1 MKKIIWLILMLS
13 LTACLRPVVN
23 LAPRLYP
30 STLVSSS
37 STEFLIEGQQ
47 LFPLSVLIAGQA
59 TQILETDPNGTF
71 VKVKI
76 LAALPSG
83 TYALQVNNTGASATL
98 QAGITIFELADVLSE
113 ADYGAVS
120 TRNQYILGSGG
131 LLAFKPNANRVAV
144 LAAIAAAN
152 FSVTQTQEPFVLNSS
167 SVCGQTLVV
176 LADNTI
182 GRSVIDGLNA
192 LQRSLATLEPDVIF
206 DLNAKYIA
214 DEPSAG
220 LSQMPALESA
230 SVPSVRP
237 AAIPTDLR
245 TARVAVIDSGVSPH
259 PIFAISGGGNFIDT
273 AAARNFTSEGTITDV
288 SDLATERSA
297 DGTPITSSM
306 VGHGTAVAGVIGS
319 TILKTF
325 APMASAYTAQM
336 DKMIVPIKTCEGA
349 AGRCRNSSVVMG
361 VCYAISLNTGS
372 SPVKIINL
380 SLGSK
385 YPSSLLFSALTEAS
399 ARGMSIITSA
409 GNKGL
414 VVSKPPNFPANH
426 SIAAQGSFEAISGL
440 ISVASVEQIPAT
452 TIFKAS
458 DFSSEASSVSIS
470 ANGVVQSLAANNLSL
485 SPTALRVF
493 SGTSFSAPQVSA
505 AASLYYAQ
513 NTGLAVTPQTFKQKL
528 LSTAIPSGTANFQSC
543 PSKKCGAG
551 LLNIVGILAP

>member
-1 MKKIIWLILMLS
+1 MKKIIWVFLMLG

-23 LAPRLYP
+23 LAPKLRP
-30 STLVSSS
+30 STLISS
-37 STEFLIEGQQ
+37 STSEFLIEGQQ
-47 LFPLSVLIAGQA
+47 LFPQSVLIAGQT

-71 VKVKI
+71 IKVKI
-76 LAALPSG
+76 LSALPSG
-83 TYALQVNNTGASATL
+83 SYTLQVNNASASATS
-98 QAGITIFELADVLSE
+98 QAGITVLETNDVF
-113 ADYGAVS
+113 ANTDYGTLA
-120 TRNQYILGSGG
+120 TRNQYILGGRG
-131 LLAFKPNANRVAV
+131 VLAFKPNANRVAV
-144 LAAIAAAN
+144 LAAIANAD
-152 FSVTQTQEPFVLNSS
+152 FSVTQTQEPFVPNSN
-167 SVCGQTLVV
+167 SVCGQAIVV
-176 LADNTI
+176 LSDNKVN
-182 GRSVIDGLNA
+182 RSVIEGLNT
-192 LQRSLATLEPDVIF
+192 LQKSLETLETDVVF
-206 DLNAKYIA
+206 DLNAEYVA

-220 LSQMPALESA
+220 LSQMPLLESV
-230 SVPSVRP
+230 SEVRP
-237 AAIPTDLR
+237 AAIPTDLS

-273 AAARNFTSEGTITDV
+273 AAARNFTSEGTTTDV

-306 VGHGTAVAGVIGS
+306 VGHGTAVAGVIGA

-372 SPVKIINL
+372 NPVKIINL

-452 TIFKAS
+452 TVFKAS

-493 SGTSFSAPQVSA
+493 SGTSFSTPQVSA

-513 NTGLAVTPQTFKQKL
+513 NAGLAITPETFKQKL

-551 LLNIVGILAP
+551 ILNMAGILAP

>member
-1 MKKIIWLILMLS
+1 MKKIIGLILMLG

-23 LAPRLYP
+23 LAPKLRP
-30 STLVSSS
+30 STLISSS

-76 LAALPSG
+76 LAALLSG
-83 TYALQVNNTGASATL
+83 SYTLQVNNTNATSATA
-98 QAGITIFELADVLSE
+98 QTGITVLELADVLSE
-113 ADYGAVS
+113 SDYGAVS

-131 LLAFKPNANRVAV
+131 LLAFKPNANRIAV

-152 FSVTQTQEPFVLNSS
+152 FSVTQTQEPFVPNSS
-167 SVCGQTLVV
+167 SVCGQTLVI

-192 LQRSLATLEPDVIF
+192 LQRSLATLETDVVF

-220 LSQMPALESA
+220 LSQMPSLESA
-230 SVPSVRP
+230 PSVRP
-237 AAIPTDLR
+237 AAIPTDLS

-259 PIFAISGGGNFIDT
+259 SIFTISGGGNFIDT
-273 AAARNFTSEGTITDV
+273 VAARNFTSEGTITDV

-297 DGTPITSSM
+297 DGAPITSSL
-306 VGHGTAVAGVIGS
+306 VGHGTAVAGVIGG

-361 VCYAISLNTGS
+361 VCYAISLNTGAN
-372 SPVKIINL
+372 PVKVINL

-414 VVSKPPNFPANH
+414 VVSKPPNFPANY
-426 SIAAQGSFEAISGL
+426 SLAAQGSFEAISGL

-458 DFSSEASSVSIS
+458 DFSSQASSVSIS

-513 NTGLAVTPQTFKQKL
+513 NTGLNGITPQTFKQKL
-528 LSTAIPSGTANFQSC
+528 LSTATPSGTANFQSC
-543 PSKKCGAG
+543 PSHKCGAG
-551 LLNIVGILAP
+551 ILNIAGILAP

>member
-1 MKKIIWLILMLS
+1 MKKIIWLILMLG

-23 LAPRLYP
+23 LAPKLHP

-47 LFPLSVLIAGQA
+47 LFPQSVLIAGQA

-76 LAALPSG
+76 LSAIPSG
-83 TYALQVNNTGASATL
+83 TYTLQVNNTAANTTL
-98 QAGITIFELADVLSE
+98 QAGITVLELADVLSE

-131 LLAFKPNANRVAV
+131 LLAFKPNANRTAV
-144 LAAIAAAN
+144 LAAIGAAN

-214 DEPSAG
+214 DEPSSG
-220 LSQMPALESA
+220 LSQMLSLEV
-230 SVPSVRP
+230 VPEVRP
-237 AAIPTDLR
+237 AAIPTDLS
-245 TARVAVIDSGVSPH
+245 TARVAVLDSGVSPH
-259 PIFAISGGGNFIDT
+259 PVFAIFGGKNFIDT
-273 AAARNFTSEGTITDV
+273 AAARNFTSEGTMTDV

-306 VGHGTAVAGVIGS
+306 VGHGTAVAGVIGA

-426 SIAAQGSFEAISGL
+426 SLAAQGSFEAVSGL

-452 TIFKAS
+452 TIFRAS
-458 DFSSEASSVSIS
+458 DFSSEASSVSVS
-470 ANGVVQSLAANNLSL
+470 ANGVVQSLAANNLSP
-485 SPTALRVF
+485 PTALRVF

-513 NTGLAVTPQTFKQKL
+513 NIGLAVTPQTFKQKL

-543 PSKKCGAG
+543 LSTKCGAG
-551 LLNIVGILAP
+551 LLNIAGILVP